1 MAKLAAENEIVV
13 HTIGMGLPQ
22 GGPIPVVN
30 AYGQKD
36 FRRDKSGQVVVTRLD
51 ENMLQQIAAAGN
63 GKYIRANNTE
73 VGINNIFDEISKM
86 EKSELESKVY
96 SDYNDQFY
104 YFIAIALALIALEYL
119 ILERKNN
126 LLKNFRLFN
135 GKKIKI

>member
-1 MAKLAAENEIVV
+1 M
-13 HTIGMGLPQ
+13 
-22 GGPIPVVN
+22 
-30 AYGQKD
+30 
-36 FRRDKSGQVVVTRLD
+36 TRLD
-51 ENMLQQIAAAGN
+51 ENMLQQIAAAGS

-104 YFIAIALALIALEYL
+104 YFIAIALALIAIEYL

-126 LLKNFRLFN
+126 LLKNFRLF
-135 GKKIKI
+135 KERKMI